1 MALGLVAKGLMGA
14 GKVASG
20 AKMAKNIFKRKG
32 GKDAPDIPAS
42 EQTVDVKATTVQPTT
57 PLVPTIGSIDATD
70 ISKPTSPTGTE
81 DLEGTA
87 FRIKTTLVDVDTL
100 LKGSF
105 ALDKIREEER
115 KKKESKEARK
125 NQEKELESDAK
136 KNAKKS
142 GLGRLIPTKAKSIF
156 GNIINFFV
164 TLLLGKI
171 LMGLLNNIGMF
182 TKLATTLAAVVN
194 FVVELGSKLINA
206 FVTLIDFGYNI
217 VTGLRDKVG
226 DLFGEKGMELFDR
239 FGNVFKTLINTA
251 LIAAMVGPTIAK
263 SIKAFKAAKLAATGA
278 KAITTTATTTATAT
292 GTTGTAATAGGIGAG
307 AAAGIVA
314 GVGLL
319 ASGLG
324 EGAFQLTKIGQGF
337 VDFWEKSYKEKSIFD
352 PRRLLDF
359 GIFKIMQVLNL
370 GLGNLGVLLDI
381 IGAPFR
387 YLIELIR
394 YPFLDEAGKAKQRK
408 NLAKFDARI
417 REQFRKTLNFFTLG
431 LAFKEEGS
439 FGSLYGEEGTGGMN
453 YDASAKVKN
462 KKADDVLDTINPPKK
477 SDDVL
482 DVINLPKKSGD
493 SNRVMGNQNTTKYN
507 GVDSYTSYEEGGT
520 TTYVISQRASSGE
533 METDSEGSAGTLKL
547 LEGMMATKSGSESDK
562 SYEVLAKR

>member
-1 MALGLVAKGLMGA
+1 MAWAAVAKGLMGA
-14 GKVASG
+14 KKVASG
-20 AKMAKNIFKRKG
+20 AKMAKNMFKRKG

-42 EQTVDVKATTVQPTT
+42 EQTIDVKAETVQTVQPTT
-57 PLVPTIGSIDATD
+57 PLVPTIGPVDATS

-87 FRIKTTLVDVDTL
+87 FRIKTSLVDVDTL
-100 LKGSF
+100 LRGSF

-115 KKKESKEARK
+115 KKKEGKKERK
-125 NQEKELESDAK
+125 DQEKDLEKGTKEQSNK
-136 KNAKKS
+136 F
-142 GLGRLIPTKAKSIF
+142 GLGKLVPAKAKGIF

-171 LMGLLNNIGMF
+171 LMGLLNNMGMF
-182 TKLATTLAAVVN
+182 TKLLTALGAVANFLVEWGGKFVN
-194 FVVELGSKLINA
+194 VFVSLV
-206 FVTLIDFGYNI
+206 DFGYNM
-217 VTGLRDKVG
+217 VEGLRDKVG
-226 DLFGEKGMELFDR
+226 DIFGEKGVQLFDR
-239 FGNVFKTLINTA
+239 FGNIFKLLINTA
-251 LIAAMVGPTIAK
+251 LIAAMVGPTISKA
-263 SIKAFKAAKLAATGA
+263 IKAFQAAKLAATGVQ
-278 KAITTTATTTATAT
+278 TATTAAATT
-292 GTTGTAATAGGIGAG
+292 GTSTAATAGGIGAG

-324 EGAFQLTKIGQGF
+324 EGAFQLTKIGDGF
-337 VDFWEKSYKEKSIFD
+337 VDYWRKSYKEKKWWD
-352 PRRLLDF
+352 PRRAIDY
-359 GIFKIMQVLNL
+359 GIFKIMQTLNL

-394 YPFLDEAGKAKQRK
+394 YPFLDEAGKAKQRE

-453 YDASAKVKN
+453 YEASAKVTN
-462 KKADDVLDTINPPKK
+462 KKADDVLSKIDSQEKPVQELKGGGRVRAHKNINKYAGIADYTSYGEGETITYIVSQKGSSSGGGESSSATNAETVKL
-477 SDDVL
+477 SEGL
-482 DVINLPKKSGD
+482 MLSNAGGGD
-493 SNRVMGNQNTTKYN
+493 SNNPY
-507 GVDSYTSYEEGGT
+507 D
-520 TTYVISQRASSGE
+520 
-533 METDSEGSAGTLKL
+533 
-547 LEGMMATKSGSESDK
+547 
-562 SYEVLAKR
+562 VLAKR

>member
-1 MALGLVAKGLMGA
+1 MVWAAVAKGVMGA
-14 GKVASG
+14 KKVASG

-32 GKDAPDIPAS
+32 GKDAPDVPAS
-42 EQTVDVKATTVQPTT
+42 EQTIDVKAETVQTVQPTT
-57 PLVPTIGSIDATD
+57 PLVPTIGPVDATS

-100 LKGSF
+100 LRGSF

-115 KKKESKEARK
+115 KKKEGKKERK
-125 NQEKELESDAK
+125 DQEKDLEKGTKEQSNK
-136 KNAKKS
+136 F
-142 GLGRLIPTKAKSIF
+142 GLGKLVPAKAKGIF

-171 LMGLLNNIGMF
+171 LMGLLNNMGMF
-182 TKLATTLAAVVN
+182 TKLLTALGAVANFLVEWGGKFVN
-194 FVVELGSKLINA
+194 VFVSLV
-206 FVTLIDFGYNI
+206 DFGYNM
-217 VTGLRDKVG
+217 VEGLRDKVG
-226 DLFGEKGMELFDR
+226 DIFGEKGVQIFDR
-239 FGNVFKTLINTA
+239 FGNIFKFLVNTA

-263 SIKAFKAAKLAATGA
+263 AIKAFKAAKLAASGV
-278 KAITTTATTTATAT
+278 KAAAVATK
-292 GTTGTAATAGGIGAG
+292 GTALAAKGASIGGATAGA
-307 AAAGIVA
+307 IVA

-324 EGAFQLTKIGQGF
+324 EGAFQLTKIGDGF
-337 VDFWEKSYKEKSIFD
+337 VDYWRKSYKEKKWFD
-352 PRRLLDF
+352 PRKAIDF

-370 GLGNLGVLLDI
+370 GLGNLGQLLDI

-394 YPFLDEAGKAKQRK
+394 YPFLDEAGKAKQRE

-439 FGSLYGEEGTGGMN
+439 FGSLYGEEGTGGMD
-453 YDASAKVKN
+453 YEASAKVTN
-462 KKADDVLDTINPPKK
+462 KKADDVLSKIDSQEKPVQELKGGGRVRAHKNTNRYKGIADYASYEGGETITYIVSQKGSSSGGGETSSATNAETVKL
-477 SDDVL
+477 SEGL
-482 DVINLPKKSGD
+482 MLSNAGGGD
-493 SNRVMGNQNTTKYN
+493 SNNPY
-507 GVDSYTSYEEGGT
+507 D
-520 TTYVISQRASSGE
+520 
-533 METDSEGSAGTLKL
+533 
-547 LEGMMATKSGSESDK
+547 
-562 SYEVLAKR
+562 VLAKR

>member
-1 MALGLVAKGLMGA
+1 MVWAAVAKGVMGA
-14 GKVASG
+14 KKVASG

-32 GKDAPDIPAS
+32 GKDAPDVPAS
-42 EQTVDVKATTVQPTT
+42 EQTIDVKAETVQTVQPTI
-57 PLVPTIGSIDATD
+57 PLVPTIGPVDATD

-194 FVVELGSKLINA
+194 FVVELGSKLINV

-226 DLFGEKGMELFDR
+226 DLFGEKGMELFDK

-394 YPFLDEAGKAKQRK
+394 YPFLDEAGKAKQRE

-439 FGSLYGEEGTGGMN
+439 FGSLYGEEGTGGMD

-462 KKADDVLDTINPPKK
+462 KKADDVISTI
-477 SDDVL
+477 
-482 DVINLPKKSGD
+482 D
-493 SNRVMGNQNTTKYN
+493 SQQKPVQELKGGGRVRAHKNTNRYKGIADYA
-507 GVDSYTSYEEGGT
+507 SYEEGEII
-520 TTYVISQRASSGE
+520 TYIVSQKGSSSGGG
-533 METDSEGSAGTLKL
+533 ETSSATNAETVKLSEGLMLSNAG
-547 LEGMMATKSGSESDK
+547 GGDSNSPYD
-562 SYEVLAKR
+562 VLAKR

>member
-1 MALGLVAKGLMGA
+1 MALGLLAKGLMGA
-14 GKVASG
+14 GKAASG

-32 GKDAPDIPAS
+32 GKDAPDVPAS
-42 EQTVDVKATTVQPTT
+42 EQTIDVKATTVEPTT
-57 PLVPTIGSIDATD
+57 PLVPTINPIDATG
-70 ISKPTSPTGTE
+70 ISKATSPTGTE

-100 LKGSF
+100 LRGSF
-105 ALDKIREEER
+105 ALDKIREDER
-115 KKKESKEARK
+115 KKKEGKKERK
-125 NQEKELESDAK
+125 DQEKDLEKGTKEQSNK
-136 KNAKKS
+136 F
-142 GLGRLIPTKAKSIF
+142 GLGKLVPAKAKGIF

-171 LMGLLNNIGMF
+171 LMGLLNNMGMF
-182 TKLATTLAAVVN
+182 TKLLTALGAVANFLVEWGGKFVN
-194 FVVELGSKLINA
+194 VFVSLV
-206 FVTLIDFGYNI
+206 DFGYNM
-217 VTGLRDKVG
+217 VEGLRDKVG
-226 DLFGEKGMELFDR
+226 DIFGEKGVQLFDR
-239 FGNVFKTLINTA
+239 FGNIFKLLINTA

-263 SIKAFKAAKLAATGA
+263 AIKAFKAAKLAASGA
-278 KAITTTATTTATAT
+278 KAAAVATK
-292 GTTGTAATAGGIGAG
+292 GTAVAAKGAAIGGATAGA
-307 AAAGIVA
+307 IVA

-324 EGAFQLTKIGQGF
+324 EGAFQLTKIGDGF
-337 VDFWEKSYKEKSIFD
+337 VDYWRKSYKEKKWWD
-352 PRRLLDF
+352 PRRAIDF

-370 GLGNLGVLLDI
+370 GLGNLGQLLDI

-394 YPFLDEAGKAKQRK
+394 YPFLDEAGKAKQRE

-462 KKADDVLDTINPPKK
+462 KKADDVISKIDSQEKPVQELKGGGRVRAHKNTNRYEGIADYASYEGGETITYIVSQKGSSGGEETSSATNAETVKL
-477 SDDVL
+477 SEGL
-482 DVINLPKKSGD
+482 MLSNAGGGD
-493 SNRVMGNQNTTKYN
+493 SNNPY
-507 GVDSYTSYEEGGT
+507 D
-520 TTYVISQRASSGE
+520 
-533 METDSEGSAGTLKL
+533 
-547 LEGMMATKSGSESDK
+547 
-562 SYEVLAKR
+562 VLAKR